1 MVICALLW
9 WLAELAAGAALK
21 GVSLSAAKPADIL
34 KRRAKLLK
42 TKGIYFLYR
51 VLQAG
56 ALPALLLYFV
66 FRGLGNRGYWHSLPE
81 RFGFLPHS
89 FRQTG
94 PGAIWLHAVAMGEIL
109 ACLEFARGMRA
120 EFPHSRLFVST
131 SMLAGRATAKEKLSG
146 IADGT
151 GGGGYPSGADRG
163 DAAALPRARGGA
175 GRSGRKLE
183 VRFHGAGGGCRFA
196 GGATDRTR
204 AAGEGLDRGQHD
216 GRRTSRR
223 RRRSDR

>member
-21 GVSLSAAKPADIL
+21 GVSLSAAAATDIL

-66 FRGLGNRGYWHSLPE
+66 FRGIKNRAYWHSLPE

-89 FRQTG
+89 FRQSG
-94 PGAIWLHAVAMGEIL
+94 PGAIWLHAVSMGEIL
-109 ACLEFARGMRA
+109 ACLEFARGLRA

-131 SMLAGRATAKEKLSG
+131 STRAGRATAEQKLGEIAPG
-146 IADGT
+146 IFFAPVDFVF
-151 GGGGYPSGADRG
+151 GA
-163 DAAALPRARGGA
+163 
-175 GRSGRKLE
+175 
-183 VRFHGAGGGCRFA
+183 
-196 GGATDRTR
+196 
-204 AAGEGLDRGQHD
+204 
-216 GRRTSRR
+216 
-223 RRRSDR
+223 